1 VVPTLILQGQEDL
14 RTPPEVSA
22 HVATLIA
29 GTQRVTVPGV
39 GHAII
44 GADPSGCGRR
54 RLLRFVAGDAV
65 RSSCRRVQ
73 TDVPATGVPPASF
86 AALAP
91 AAGLSGR
98 VGRTVSA
105 VDATLDFLDFALSPA
120 LNVSASGGGLRGGTY
135 HYGHRLSLRGVV
147 VAPGVRISGRE
158 RSSGTLKLRVRG
170 RAAARGNVRV
180 TRRGRLSGR
189 LGGRRVAAR
198 LANRPPQPF
207 GFAAQAALISPAPAL
222 P

>member
-1 VVPTLILQGQEDL
+1 
-14 RTPPEVSA
+14 
-22 HVATLIA
+22 
-29 GTQRVTVPGV
+29 
-39 GHAII
+39 
-44 GADPSGCGRR
+44 
-54 RLLRFVAGDAV
+54 
-65 RSSCRRVQ
+65 
-73 TDVPATGVPPASF
+73 
-86 AALAP
+86 
-91 AAGLSGR
+91 
-98 VGRTVSA
+98 VSA